1 MTLTIRNKVN
11 GKFVLRP
18 ERLTAGDQW
27 SIEYSLTEVD
37 TETRARALYKACQG
51 RRKKKHDKMETKN
64 DEERLTGFLR
74 RLRDLSMQ
82 GRKWRARQD
91 EEDTKKPMQV
101 LGDVIGERSGE
112 AVRSEQKSDN

>member
-1 MTLTIRNKVN
+1 
-11 GKFVLRP
+11 
-18 ERLTAGDQW
+18 
-27 SIEYSLTEVD
+27 
-37 TETRARALYKACQG
+37 
-51 RRKKKHDKMETKN
+51 METKN